1 MDGDRYLDLYRRN
14 LAHRAAGSGLRGR
27 LEAWFRDRL
36 EAKARTVGQ
45 DDRHG
50 LALGRVLALCGLAAP
65 GPRTVV
71 EIGAGDG
78 LWLGHKRPD
87 LRCIAID
94 NGNAFANDFA
104 RRGIAFHARDV
115 TRDKL
120 PLEPASADL
129 VMMNHVIE
137 HLPDPSLVLGECQRV
152 LKPGGALY
160 LRTPDIGRVGFAF
173 YDDPTHVKPYTPV
186 ALEATVIRFG
196 FAPLFRHL
204 TDTRRTN
211 LDLLTDGRYRRWL
224 LGPRFGGG
232 EIEIGFR
239 REAG

>member
-1 MDGDRYLDLYRRN
+1 MDGDRYLELYRRN
-14 LAHRAAGSGLRGR
+14 LAHRAAAGGVRGR

-36 EAKARTVGQ
+36 DAKARTAGQ

-65 GPRTVV
+65 GPLTVL

-78 LWLGHKRPD
+78 LWLNHKRPG

-94 NGNAFANDFA
+94 NGNAFADEFG

-115 TRDKL
+115 TQEPL
-120 PLEPASADL
+120 PLESAAVDL
-129 VMMNHVIE
+129 AMMNHVIE
-137 HLPDPSLVLGECQRV
+137 HLPDPALVLAECHRV
-152 LKPGGALY
+152 LRPGGALY
-160 LRTPDIGRVGFAF
+160 LRTPDIARVGFAF
-173 YDDPTHVKPYTPV
+173 YDDPTHVKPYTPT
-186 ALEATVIRFG
+186 ALEATVRRFG
-196 FAPLFRHL
+196 FTPIFRHL
-204 TDTRRTN
+204 TDTRRTS
-211 LDLLTDGRYRRWL
+211 LDLLTDGRWRRWL

-232 EIEIGFR
+232 EIEAGFR

>member
-14 LAHRAAGSGLRGR
+14 LAHRAATGGLRGR
-27 LEAWFRDRL
+27 LEGWFRDRL
-36 EAKARTVGQ
+36 DAKARAEGQ

-65 GPRTVV
+65 GALTVL

-78 LWLGHKRPD
+78 LWLDHKRPG
-87 LRCIAID
+87 LNCIAID
-94 NGNAFANDFA
+94 NGNAFAGEFG

-115 TRDKL
+115 TREPL
-120 PLEPASADL
+120 PLDTGIADL

-137 HLPDPSLVLGECQRV
+137 HLADPSLVLGECQRV

-160 LRTPDIGRVGFAF
+160 LRTPDICRVGFAF

-186 ALEATVIRFG
+186 ALEATVRRFG

-211 LDLLTDGRYRRWL
+211 LDLLTDGRWRPWL

-232 EIEIGFR
+232 EIEAGFR
-239 REAG
+239 RAPE